1 MKSDNRYV
9 VLIIII
15 ALLLLNLILIIRLLQ
30 YKKQIRSFVA
40 MTKARQD
47 IEMNR
52 PVTVDY
58 FDRDIL
64 ELAKILNEYTDMQKQ
79 IAIEYEKD
87 KKNLNTIIA
96 GISHD
101 FRTPLTAAKGYMQL
115 IDKNDNLDAQDK
127 MYLKIAI
134 EKTDYLKKLSD
145 EFFEIASLKAA
156 DGDIEKKKVNLNK
169 LLMECILS
177 QHKWISD
184 SGIKA
189 VFDIPESD
197 IYDIL
202 IITNE
207 HFLIRII
214 ENLFSNV
221 RKYAK
226 SELEFKVMADNKKVV
241 ISMEN
246 DISTTDTIDA
256 EKVFEP
262 FYRYNS
268 GYGQGSGLGLYVVK
282 CLSEQLGYKVFA
294 ECRDNKFY
302 ISLEISL

>member
-1 MKSDNRYV
+1 MKSVNSYV
-9 VLIIII
+9 ALVIIIT
-15 ALLLLNLILIIRLLQ
+15 LLLLNLILIMRLLQ
-30 YKKQIRSFVA
+30 YKKQIRNFVS
-40 MTKARQD
+40 MTEARQD

-64 ELAKILNEYTDMQKQ
+64 DLAKVLNKYTDIQKQ
-79 IAIEYEKD
+79 IALKYEND
-87 KKNLNTIIA
+87 RKNLNNIIA

-115 IDKNDNLDAQDK
+115 IDKNDKLDAQDK

-134 EKTDYLKKLSD
+134 EKTEYLKRLSD
-145 EFFEIASLKAA
+145 EFFEITSLKAA

-177 QHKWISD
+177 QYQWISD
-184 SGIKA
+184 KGIKA
-189 VFDIPESD
+189 VFDIPEED
-197 IYDIL
+197 IF

-246 DISTTDTIDA
+246 DISTTDIIDV

-262 FYRYNS
+262 FYRHDS
-268 GYGQGSGLGLYVVK
+268 RYGQGSGLGLYVVK
-282 CLSEQLGYKVFA
+282 CLSEQLGYKISA

-302 ISLEISL
+302 ICLEIS